1 MDVKL
6 IWITPEAEKV
16 IAYNARVSNPN
27 RQFDGDSQKLLNYC
41 KIKQHWSIF
50 EQASACFEI
59 VTTRAI
65 SAQMI
70 RHRSFFFQEYS
81 QRYALAQEF
90 ETIQARL
97 QDHKN
102 RQNSLACNN
111 QELLDWW
118 HNEQLALFTLI
129 ESSYN
134 EAIQR
139 GIAKEVARNILPL
152 GTKTKLA
159 MTGTIRSWIHYLDVR
174 TQNDTQLEHRQIAIK
189 IKEIL
194 KQELPLI
201 F

>member
-27 RQFDGDSQKLLNYC
+27 RQFDGDNQKLLNYC

-70 RHRSFFFQEYS
+70 RHRSFSFQEYS

-90 ETIQARL
+90 EVIQTRL

-102 RQNSLACNN
+102 RQNSLVCNN
-111 QELLDWW
+111 QELIDWW